1 MITAKP
7 IFLLLYSDRWLA
19 SVPYFQ
25 ILCMGGIAVCLQS
38 VNTQAIAAIGKSKT
52 MFWWTLIKRTTGST
66 FVVGG
71 LLLWG
76 MKGLMI
82 GVLLYTWFCYFV
94 NISLVSKH
102 IGYHWKEQIMNL
114 LPMGIICVVILIV
127 CYFGI
132 GVLHLENVYIDG
144 LLKGLLFILLYM
156 GWSLLFKPESYLYTL
171 SIIPT
176 KFKFWEKF
184 NNKEKHGINE

>member
-1 MITAKP
+1 M
-7 IFLLLYSDRWLA
+7 
-19 SVPYFQ
+19 PYFQ

-38 VNTQAIAAIGKSKT
+38 VNTQSIAAIGKSKT
-52 MFWWTLIKRTTGST
+52 MFWWTLVKRTTGST
-66 FVVGG
+66 LVIGG
-71 LLLWG
+71 LFLWG

-94 NISLVSKH
+94 NIGLVSKH
-102 IGYHWKEQIMNL
+102 IGYHWNQQLLNL
-114 LPMGIICVVILIV
+114 LPIGIACVIISFV
-127 CYFGI
+127 CYFGV
-132 GVLHLENVYIDG
+132 GVLHLENMYIDG
-144 LLKGLLFILLYM
+144 LLKGLLFVLLYM

-184 NNKEKHGINE
+184 NSKKNGINE